1 MPEENQR
8 KKAKSNLTWD
18 IFSQIALFLPM
29 ILSWVIMWNMFD
41 DALFFIEDR
50 YKIKGIWLF
59 LFRLVLVTLSISIF
73 FTKWAED
80 INARLVKESDDQ
92 SVTPVRYWW
101 GL

>member
-1 MPEENQR
+1 MPDINQG

-18 IFSQIALFLPM
+18 IFSQLTLFLSM

-101 GL
+101 GI